1 MKILAEIK
9 HTFCAAVGIF
19 GGWIAYLL
27 GGWNAALG
35 ALVSCMAVDYLTGL
49 IVAGVFHNSPKSP
62 GGGLESGVG
71 RKGLIR
77 KFVTLLIVLIAHQMD
92 VLMGAGY
99 VRDAVIIGFC
109 ANECISILE
118 NAGRMGLPIPK
129 VLSRV
134 LDQLTEQAE
143 GKGEGR

>member
-1 MKILAEIK
+1 MKVLAEIK
-9 HTFCAAVGIF
+9 HTFCAVVGIV

-62 GGGLESGVG
+62 NGGLESRVG

-77 KFVTLLIVLIAHQMD
+77 KFVTLLIVLMAHQMD
-92 VLMGAGY
+92 LLMGVGY

-129 VLSRV
+129 FLTGV
-134 LDQLTEQAE
+134 LDQLTEQAQQKGA
-143 GKGEGR
+143 GK